1 MGEADNLDRA
11 SELEEFQR
19 QAAIRAAQSKLGKPP
34 TSFDGLNC
42 VDCEEEIEEGRL
54 AIGKYT
60 CFHCQTKRERR

>member
-11 SELEEFQR
+11 SELEEVQR

-34 TSFDGLNC
+34 AGFDGENC

-60 CFHCQTKRERR
+60 CFLCQTKRERR

>member
-11 SELEEFQR
+11 SELEEVQR
-19 QAAIRAAQSKLGKPP
+19 QAAIRTAQSKLGKPP
-34 TSFDGLNC
+34 TSFDGENC

-60 CFHCQTKRERR
+60 CFQCQTKRERR

>member
-11 SELEEFQR
+11 SELEEAQR

-34 TSFDGLNC
+34 AGFDGENC

-60 CFHCQTKRERR
+60 CFHCQPKRERR

>member
-11 SELEEFQR
+11 SELEEIQR
-19 QAAIRAAQSKLGKPP
+19 QSAIQAMQRRMQQVPSD
-34 TSFDGLNC
+34 FDGTNC

-60 CFHCQTKRERR
+60 CFQCQTKRERR

>member
-11 SELEEFQR
+11 SELEEIQR
-19 QAAIRAAQSKLGKPP
+19 QAAIQATQRRLSTVPP
-34 TSFDGLNC
+34 DFDGLNC